1 MCVQSAMERIASGW
15 GSRFFRLVPPDRLE
29 FEDGGARY
37 EFPVPSFAAAPDGP
51 TFASYCCAVADIACT
66 TAVKTA
72 VGESVAA
79 ITQGLWVHFEAIPP
93 DVKRVSATA
102 RVQPVAGAR
111 FLVEGYVRAE
121 GGDTIARVM
130 ANCLG
135 ITVEAAAWAD
145 TAADRSR
152 PPARATEMAPLG
164 LKLEPPVDGRVSG
177 VLPAAEEL
185 SNGVKM
191 LHGGAATLVAEA
203 VSRAVLQRGARW
215 TLADLDARFIRPI
228 RADGQVISCRATLR
242 HSGKSSA
249 TVAWKI
255 CDDTGSIG
263 VYGSTAWIRD
273 RPGG

>member
-1 MCVQSAMERIASGW
+1 MCVLSEMERIASGW
-15 GSRFFRLVPPDRLE
+15 GSRFFGLVPHDRLD
-29 FEDGGARY
+29 FADGGVHY
-37 EFPVPSFAAAPDGP
+37 EFPVPSFAAAPDAP

-66 TAVKTA
+66 TAVKTV

-79 ITQGLWVHFEAIPP
+79 ITQGLWVHFEAIPSG
-93 DVKRVSATA
+93 VQRVSATA
-102 RVQPVAGAR
+102 QVQPVAGAR
-111 FLVEGYVRAE
+111 LLVEGYIRAD
-121 GGDTIARVM
+121 GGDTIARIL

-135 ITVEAAAWAD
+135 VTVAAADWAD
-145 TAADRSR
+145 PMTDRSD
-152 PPARATEMAPLG
+152 PPTRATDMAPLG
-164 LKLEPPVDGRVSG
+164 LKLEPSVDGRVSG
-177 VLPAAEEL
+177 VLPAATEL

-203 VSRAVLQRGARW
+203 VSRAVLDRGARW

-228 RADGQVISCRATLR
+228 RADGQVITCRATLR

-255 CDDTGSIG
+255 FDDTGHIG

-273 RPGG
+273 RSGG